1 MIQDAIREAMAHR
14 DLPFDMAAQAM
25 REIMQGQATAAQ
37 IAAYLVA
44 LRMKGESVEEITAS
58 ATVMRECCTK
68 LPHDMDVVEIVGTGG
83 DEAFTFNI
91 STVSAFVIAAAG
103 VPVAKHGNRSV
114 SSKCGAADVLEA
126 LGACITLS
134 AEQSANV
141 LKQTGMCFMFAP
153 NFHASMKY
161 AAPVRKELGVRT
173 IFNILGPLSNPAGAA
188 TQLLGVYDESLI
200 EPLAKVLLGLG
211 IRRAMVVRGSDGLDE
226 ITTTTTTQVCELKDG
241 ALCHYVLDPRE
252 CGIAFCESKD
262 LVGGD
267 ASENAQIAR
276 AVLGGE
282 KSAKRDIVL
291 LNAGA
296 CLYMA
301 GKADD
306 IKRGVTLA
314 AQLIDCGAALA
325 KLEAFTKATN
335 EAAS

>member
-1 MIQDAIREAMAHR
+1 MILDAIREAMALR
-14 DLPFDMAAQAM
+14 DLSFDTAAQAM
-25 REIMQGQATAAQ
+25 REIMQGQATQAQ
-37 IAAYLVA
+37 IAAYLTA
-44 LRMKGESVEEITAS
+44 LRMKGESVEEITAC
-58 ATVMRECCTK
+58 ATVMRECCAK

-91 STVSAFVIAAAG
+91 STISAFVIAAAG

-134 AEQSANV
+134 AEQSAKV
-141 LKQTGMCFMFAP
+141 LEKTGMCFMFAP

-173 IFNILGPLSNPAGAA
+173 VFNILGPLSNPAGAA

-200 EPLAKVLLGLG
+200 EPLAKVLMGLG
-211 IRRAMVVRGSDGLDE
+211 IRRAMVVRGNDGLDE

-241 ALCHYVLDPRE
+241 VLSHYELDPRE
-252 CGIAFCESKD
+252 CGIAYCASEE
-262 LVGGD
+262 LVGGG
-267 ASENAQIAR
+267 AEENAQIAR

-291 LNAGA
+291 LNAAA

-301 GKADD
+301 GKAND
-306 IKRGVTLA
+306 IKSGVTLA
-314 AQLIDCGAALA
+314 EALIDSGAAIA
-325 KLEAFTKATN
+325 KMEAFAAATN